1 MTYNKHMANID
12 LELLKKLREETA
24 ASVSDCRQALE
35 QSNGDYKKAL
45 AWLKTRA
52 AEKAEK
58 KLNRETG
65 EGFIGTYVHQNG
77 KVAAMVELLCETDF
91 VARTDEFQKLA
102 KEVAMQV
109 AAMNPENVDGLLK
122 QDYIRDASMTIEQ
135 MIKQVIGKL
144 GENITV
150 KGFSRLA
157 I

>member
-1 MTYNKHMANID
+1 MANID

-24 ASVSDCRQALE
+24 ASVSDCRRALE
-35 QSNGDYKKAL
+35 ESSGDYKKAL
-45 AWLKTRA
+45 DWLKTRA

-102 KEVAMQV
+102 KEIAMQV
-109 AAMNPENVDGLLK
+109 AAMSPENVDALFK

>member
-1 MTYNKHMANID
+1 MANID
-12 LELLKKLREETA
+12 LEILKKLREETS
-24 ASVSDCRQALE
+24 ASVSDCRRALE
-35 QSNGDYKKAL
+35 ESNGDYKKAL
-45 AWLKTRA
+45 EWLKSRA

-65 EGFIGTYVHQNG
+65 EGMIGTYVHQNG
-77 KVAAMVELLCETDF
+77 KVAAMVQLLCETDF

-102 KEVAMQV
+102 KEISMQV
-109 AAMNPENVDGLLK
+109 AAMNPESVDELLK
-122 QDYIRDASMTIEQ
+122 QDYIRDGSMTIEQ

>member
-1 MTYNKHMANID
+1 MANID

-24 ASVSDCRQALE
+24 ASVSDCRRALE
-35 QSNGDYKKAL
+35 ESNGDYKKAL
-45 AWLKTRA
+45 EWLKTRA

-109 AAMNPENVDGLLK
+109 AAMSPKDVDELLK
-122 QDYIRDASMTIEQ
+122 QEYIRDSSMTIEQ

>member
-1 MTYNKHMANID
+1 MANID

-24 ASVSDCRQALE
+24 ASVSDCRRALE
-35 QSNGDYKKAL
+35 ESNGDYKKAL
-45 AWLKTRA
+45 EWLKSRA

-65 EGFIGTYVHQNG
+65 EGLIGMYVHQNG
-77 KVAAMVELLCETDF
+77 KVAAMVQLLCETDF

-109 AAMNPENVDGLLK
+109 AAMNPETVDELLK
-122 QDYIRDASMTIEQ
+122 QDYIRDGSMTIEQ